1 MECGWLVAFLGRF
14 DGCEWMDGVPYSAPY
29 RYLPTSESL
38 LTIWSDFLGSGL
50 KKHTRFITRDYYER
64 RSMLIIYAKSNWTN
78 AQSSAIKMLVLLH

>member
-1 MECGWLVAFLGRF
+1 MNVNGWAESRIRRHIG
-14 DGCEWMDGVPYSAPY
+14 
-29 RYLPTSESL
+29 YLPASESL
-38 LTIWSDFLGSGL
+38 LTIWSDFLGWGL